1 MTINVELM
9 RQVADRI
16 DPKTRLPGTARY
28 NQRVYGRLRHKY
40 VHEYSDF
47 PYEDIPECGTTG
59 CIAGHVYIVTHGLEA
74 WQKYLMDEE
83 EPTIGLEG
91 RRALGLTDWQGKVL
105 FSVAISSMNVEA
117 CFGIAVDWNGLP
129 SAKQVAKLLR
139 RIADKYE
146 AEQLSALEIGGQ
158 A

>member
-1 MTINVELM
+1 MNVELM

-16 DPKTRLPGTARY
+16 DPKTRPPGTARY
-28 NQRVYGRLRHKY
+28 NQRVYGRLRHKFARNNLDIASN
-40 VHEYSDF
+40 E
-47 PYEDIPECGTTG
+47 IPECGTTG
-59 CIAGHVYIVTHGLEA
+59 CLAGHTYIVTHGLEA

-105 FSVAISSMNVEA
+105 FAVAIGSANVEA
-117 CFGIAVDWNGLP
+117 CFGIKVNWNGLP

-139 RIADKYE
+139 RIANKYE
-146 AEQLSALEIGGQ
+146 AEQSPALEIGGQ